1 MLALFIMLLTI
12 SFMVFATGF
21 YVAAEFSVV
30 SARKTRITQIAN
42 AGSRP
47 AKMLLS
53 VMEDIQALNRY
64 VAATQVGISIF
75 SLVLGA
81 YGQNTVATALTPLLI
96 RLSLDNLTKPVAL
109 SISVTGVLFF
119 LTIAQVILG
128 ELLPKSLTIH
138 YPERVGLATVI
149 PMNWSL
155 ALFRPLIWFFDGTA
169 NLIIKLV
176 GASRIVEDYAQVHS
190 PGEIELLVS
199 ESHQGGLLAD
209 EAQQMLRNTLR
220 LRELTARQVMA
231 PRIRLLA
238 ASVQSTVDELINKAC
253 AAGYTRIPLY
263 QSTIDDI
270 VGFVHLKDLFRLHLQ
285 QQPDPKKAIREVVYV
300 PENLPF
306 VNVWATMKK
315 NRQYIAIVLDEYGG
329 TAGLITYEDLIEE
342 IFGELLDEFDDEL
355 PLISSDKEGRIHLRS
370 DLLVT
375 DVNEYL
381 ELDLPD
387 DEMGT
392 LGGLVFGELGRLPR
406 VGDEVTF
413 ARLGVTI
420 RVEAMEARRISE
432 VSLYLPTDVQPHI
445 NEWKVPPHE

>member
-12 SFMVFATGF
+12 SVIVFATGF

-30 SARKTRITQIAN
+30 TARKTRITQIAN

-47 AKMLLS
+47 ATMLLA
-53 VMEDIQALNRY
+53 VMENIHALNRY

-81 YGQNTVATALTPLLI
+81 YGQSTVAAALTPLLI
-96 RLSLDNLTKPVAL
+96 RLSLDSLTEPLAL
-109 SISVTGVLFF
+109 SISVTGVLIF
-119 LTIAQVILG
+119 LTIVQVVLG

-138 YPERVGLATVI
+138 YPERVGLATVM
-149 PMNWSL
+149 PMKWSL
-155 ALFRPLIWFFDGTA
+155 VLFRPLIWFFDGTA
-169 NLIIKLV
+169 NLIIKLI
-176 GASRIVEDYAQVHS
+176 GAGHIVEDYARVLS
-190 PGEIELLVS
+190 PEEIELLVS

-220 LRELTARQVMA
+220 LRELTARQVMV

-238 ASVQSTVDELINKAC
+238 ASIQCTVDDLINKAC

-285 QQPDPKKAIREVVYV
+285 QQSDLKGVIREVVFV
-300 PENLPF
+300 PESLPF
-306 VNVWATMKK
+306 VNVWATMKN

-355 PLISSDKEGRIHLRS
+355 PLISSDIEGRIHLRS

-381 ELDLPD
+381 DLNLPD
-387 DEMGT
+387 DEAGT
-392 LGGLVFGELGRLPR
+392 LGGLVFGQLGRLPR
-406 VGDEVTF
+406 VGDEITF
-413 ARLGVTI
+413 AGLGVTI

-432 VSLYLPTDVQPHI
+432 VSLYLPTPVQPHI
-445 NEWKVPPHE
+445 DEWKVLPRE